1 MAILPAPDDMIMM
14 VKIIIIIII
23 IIVVV
28 VVLFVLVVVVMV
40 KNVMDCLD
48 GKCWQ
53 EKTEVLQ

>member
-1 MAILPAPDDMIMM
+1 MQLLKKLLYPMAILPAPDDMIMM

-28 VVLFVLVVVVMV
+28 VVVVMM

-48 GKCWQ
+48 DKC
-53 EKTEVLQ
+53 